1 MANALTVPHAVAAL
15 VLCVAGL
22 AKLHTPAGAARAVG
36 LAPGPVR
43 VFAVAEL
50 GLGAWALADAAPLAS
65 LLMAGLYAG
74 FAALTLRLA
83 RHGKTC
89 GCFGAQ
95 GSPASPLQSLLSITL
110 AGASALAAG
119 GGAHAA
125 GWILGRAPGF
135 MTLLVLGTVGAVY
148 GIVLAYS
155 ELPLLWRSWSP
166 AA

>member
-1 MANALTVPHAVAAL
+1 MANALTIPHAVAAL

-22 AKLHTPAGAARAVG
+22 AKFRSPAGAAQAVG

-43 VFAVAEL
+43 VFAVGEMA
-50 GLGAWALADAAPLAS
+50 LGAWALADSTRLAS

-95 GSPASPLQSLLSITL
+95 GSPASPLQSLLSIAL

-119 GGAHAA
+119 GGTHPA
-125 GWILGRAPGF
+125 GWIFGWPPGF
-135 MTLLVLGTVGAVY
+135 VPLLAAGTAGAVY
-148 GIVLAYS
+148 GIVLAYT
-155 ELPLLWRSWSP
+155 ELPRLWQSWNP
-166 AA
+166 I